1 MSQPASR
8 LTLTFDDYLE
18 WENRQPTRHEFV
30 RGEVFAMTG
39 ATDLHNEVRGNLY
52 TLLRQHLRGTP
63 CRVFMADVKVRV
75 ETADCGFYPD
85 LLVTCAESDRADRY
99 IKRSP
104 LLVVEVLSANTAAFD
119 VGDKFAAY
127 RQLGSLR
134 EYVLVDQERVR
145 VQIYRRLDNQWLVD
159 SVGPGERLR
168 LESIDLE
175 CPVEAVYEDL
185 SEPPTV
191 GSAEPG
197 RPPA

>member
-8 LTLTFDDYLE
+8 LTFTFDDYLE

-104 LLVVEVLSANTAAFD
+104 LLVVEVLSASTAAFD

-127 RQLGSLR
+127 RQLDSLR

-145 VQIYRRLDNQWLVD
+145 VQIYRRLDSQWLVD

>member
-8 LTLTFDDYLE
+8 LTFTFDDYLE
-18 WENRQPTRHEFV
+18 WENRQPIRHEFV

-39 ATDLHNEVRGNLY
+39 ATDLHNEVSGNLY
-52 TLLRQHLRGTP
+52 TLLRRHLRGTP

-99 IKRSP
+99 VKRSP
-104 LLVVEVLSANTAAFD
+104 LLVVEVLSASTAAFD

-127 RQLGSLR
+127 RQLDSLR

-185 SEPPTV
+185 SEPPAV

>member
-8 LTLTFDDYLE
+8 PTFTFDDYLE

-85 LLVTCAESDRADRY
+85 LLVTCTESDRADRY
-99 IKRSP
+99 VKRSP
-104 LLVVEVLSANTAAFD
+104 LLVVEVLAASTAAFD

-127 RQLGSLR
+127 RQLDSLR

-145 VQIYRRLDNQWLVD
+145 VQIYRRLDSQWLVD